1 MHVMCNVRSFK
12 NFATSTQTFKLR
24 SCLNL
29 QIFVSLTIWLAL
41 VQSKICLQRSVLTS
55 WLHFTNLLNNFY
67 EMVATVNSEKCNKYR
82 QKIKKNAK
90 KYHTSKKNLEINP
103 FIYDVEKWSDI
114 HRKIFKACFAIFQQ
128 HVLKG

>member
-1 MHVMCNVRSFK
+1 MCNVRSFK

-55 WLHFTNLLNNFY
+55 WLRFTNLLNNFY

-90 KYHTSKKNLEINP
+90 KYHTPKKKLEINP
-103 FIYDVEKWSDI
+103 FIHDVEKWSDI
-114 HRKIFKACFAIFQQ
+114 HRRIFKACFAIFQQ

>member
-41 VQSKICLQRSVLTS
+41 VQSRICLQRSVLTS
-55 WLHFTNLLNNFY
+55 WLRFTNLLNNFY

-90 KYHTSKKNLEINP
+90 KYHTSKKKNLKLILSFMMLKNGQTYTAR
-103 FIYDVEKWSDI
+103 FLK
-114 HRKIFKACFAIFQQ
+114 
-128 HVLKG
+128 HVLPFFNNMS